1 MCCERILALLRH
13 KCFATSYNRLKTSIF
28 KRIKFKKRN
37 LQVDTVLRDHFEFVI
52 IGMAM
57 PFVYMTNPTSNLF
70 KRQQRTTRTNPSG
83 YNVATDGYSL

>member
-1 MCCERILALLRH
+1 M
-13 KCFATSYNRLKTSIF
+13 
-28 KRIKFKKRN
+28 
-37 LQVDTVLRDHFEFVI
+37 DTVLRDPFEFVI